1 MASISKRNVI
11 AGLTVLNVLLAAL
24 LVLGF
29 IRNNQKHL
37 LGPEFLIAELQLSNE
52 QIKQYKNLLESNKL
66 VMQPLLDQLRLAKQE
81 FFNEIPAN
89 RFDHET
95 LTRKQAAINS
105 IQNKIDRQM
114 LRHLTQLYFLCN
126 ETQQKKLL
134 VTLHRIEEQM
144 PK

>member
-11 AGLTVLNVLLAAL
+11 AGLTALNVLLAAM

-29 IRNNQKHL
+29 IRNTQKNK
-37 LGPEFLIAELQLSNE
+37 LGPEFLIAELQLSRN
-52 QIKQYKNLLESNKL
+52 QIQQYKQLLDSNK
-66 VMQPLLDQLRLAKQE
+66 VAMQPLLGELKLVKQE
-81 FFNEIPAN
+81 FFNEIPASSFN
-89 RFDHET
+89 EEA
-95 LTRKQAAINS
+95 LARKQAAINA

-114 LRHLTQLYFLCN
+114 LQHLRQLYFLCN

-134 VTLHRIEEQM
+134 IILHQIGEQM